1 MAYDTRNPD
10 YTQASLTM
18 ITPFTHLGD
27 LSVDQFMTDCW
38 HKKPRLFRQAIADF
52 EPLCDLETIE
62 EMASDEDIES
72 RLIQQQGQNWSLE
85 KGPFEQLPSLDRKH
99 WTVLIQ
105 GIDHHLPEAY
115 DLLQRF
121 RFLPDAR
128 LDDVMLSLAS
138 DQGGVGPH
146 FDSYDVFLLQM
157 HGTRKWRIG
166 PLVDASLQEN
176 MPLKILKNFQATE
189 EFLLE
194 PGDMLYLPPN
204 YGHDGTAQGT
214 CTTLSIGFRA
224 PTKAE
229 VLSGVL
235 RDLAD
240 QVDKD
245 PALCNSLF
253 ADPDQLPTSIPA
265 EIPQSM
271 LEFGHVLM
279 QQFSPQSGA
288 IGRSMGLLLSEP
300 KPHVYFVNN
309 TEDLEPDEIV
319 QVLSERGVALSMKTK
334 MLYSNGDIFI
344 NGDVVNPKEDL
355 TVKQL
360 QMLANRRELEPEAAA
375 KALKNPELRYFLIG
389 FAKAGWVETLV

>member
-1 MAYDTRNPD
+1 VAYDTRNPEI
-10 YTQASLTM
+10 TQASLTM

-27 LSVDQFMTDCW
+27 LTVDQFMTNHW
-38 HKKPRLFRQAIADF
+38 HKKPCLLRQAIADF

-72 RLIQQQGQNWSLE
+72 RLISKQGHGWHLE
-85 KGPFEQLPSLDRKH
+85 KGPFEALPSLGDKQ

-146 FDSYDVFLLQM
+146 YDSYDVFLLQM
-157 HGTRKWRIG
+157 HGKRKWRIG
-166 PLVDASLQEN
+166 PLHDATLMEN
-176 MPLKILKNFQATE
+176 TPLKILQNFQPTE
-189 EFLLE
+189 EFVLE

-229 VLSGVL
+229 VLSSML

-245 PALCNSLF
+245 PALCNALF
-253 ADPDQLPTSIPA
+253 SDPEQSPTDTPA
-265 EIPQSM
+265 EIPQGM

-279 QQFSPQSGA
+279 QQFSPQQGTVA
-288 IGRSMGLLLSEP
+288 KSMGLLLSEP

-309 TEDLEPDEIV
+309 TDDLEPDEII
-319 QVLSERGVALSMKTK
+319 QTLSERGVALSMKTK

-344 NGDVVNPKEDL
+344 NGDVVNPKDEL

-360 QMLANRRELEPEAAA
+360 QMLANKRELEPAVAA